1 MSRLEPDKNPHRL
14 YRDKDHAIVAGVC
27 AGIANYFG
35 FNRKAVRIIF
45 CFSFLFVW
53 PVFIYLLLA
62 ILIPKKPEALYT
74 SPEQENFWRGVS
86 NAPSD
91 IFGELRLRFRDQELR
106 LQRMERY
113 VTSREYEFDRELN
126 S

>member
-1 MSRLEPDKNPHRL
+1 MSRLEPAKNPHKL
-14 YRDKDHAIVAGVC
+14 YRDKENAMVAGVC

-35 FNRKAVRIIF
+35 FNRCAVRVIF
-45 CFSFLFVW
+45 GFSMIFVW

-113 VTSREYEFDRELN
+113 VTSREFEIDRELN
-126 S
+126 A